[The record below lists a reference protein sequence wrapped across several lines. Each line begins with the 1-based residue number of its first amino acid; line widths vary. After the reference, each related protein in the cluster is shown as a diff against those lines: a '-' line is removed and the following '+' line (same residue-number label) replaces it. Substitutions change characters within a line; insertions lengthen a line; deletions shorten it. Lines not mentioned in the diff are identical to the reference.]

1 MILSASTH
9 GSGERAGR
17 VLRSCLAIRCLP
29 ASFPAPACLGT
40 CSLPRVPSWWHHAP
54 CLVPAFLCPTCSS
67 PALSHSHRRSR
78 GTGELLHQAQ
88 RRGRDEAFASPRMCP
103 PASRPSEGA
112 ARHPLPSS
120 FPVTD
125 EVGLPG
131 APHIPGAS
139 GWGGRERGEEGGK
152 SSFGHGGI
160 KGRSRS
166 VCAPLTPRW
175 VLLLPECSQR
185 SPWEL

>member
-1 MILSASTH
+1 MPSAACLPPSLLLPAWAHAHSH
-9 GSGERAGR
+9 GCQVGGITLLVSSRPFCAQRAALLPCPTPIAGAGGR
-17 VLRSCLAIRCLP
+17 VSKA
-29 ASFPAPACLGT
+29 
-40 CSLPRVPSWWHHAP
+40 
-54 CLVPAFLCPTCSS
+54 
-67 PALSHSHRRSR
+67 
-78 GTGELLHQAQ
+78 LLHQAQ

-152 SSFGHGGI
+152 SFFGHGGI